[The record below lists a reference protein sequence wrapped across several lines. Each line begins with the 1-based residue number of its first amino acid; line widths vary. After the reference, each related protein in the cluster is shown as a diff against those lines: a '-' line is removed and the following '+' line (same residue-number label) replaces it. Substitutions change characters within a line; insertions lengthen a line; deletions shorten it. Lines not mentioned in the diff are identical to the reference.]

1 MTKGTDDE
9 TLDGISL
16 SWGEMVIKQMKDRDF
31 QFKPSLRIYI
41 PKKKGKMRPLGIPT
55 PKDKIIQQA
64 IKMIIESIYEPLFLD
79 TSHGFRPN
87 RSTATAV
94 YEVRKW
100 NGIT

>member
-1 MTKGTDDE
+1 
-9 TLDGISL
+9 
-16 SWGEMVIKQMKDRDF
+16 
-31 QFKPSLRIYI
+31 
-41 PKKKGKMRPLGIPT
+41 MRPLGIPT

-64 IKMIIESIYEPLFLD
+64 IKIIIESIYEPLFLD

-87 RSTATAV
+87 RSTTTAV